1 MNQNPD
7 YFEGILQLRNPSDE
21 AINFVENQ
29 FKLRNSKKSEG
40 LEKSKNFQ
48 KNNEKV
54 WIAKQVNLKTGIDLY
69 VSSNKFLMQLGKKLK
84 KSFKGKLI
92 LSRKLHTRNHLTSK
106 NVYRL
111 TVCFRFEEKED

>member
-1 MNQNPD
+1 MNTNPD

-21 AINFVENQ
+21 ALNFVENQ
-29 FKLRNSKKSEG
+29 FK
-40 LEKSKNFQ
+40 
-48 KNNEKV
+48 NNEKV
-54 WIAKQVNLKTGIDLY
+54 AIAKQVNLKTGIDLY
-69 VSSNKFLMQLGKKLK
+69 VSSNKFLMQIGKKLK

-111 TVCFRFEEKED
+111 TVCFRFEEIKD